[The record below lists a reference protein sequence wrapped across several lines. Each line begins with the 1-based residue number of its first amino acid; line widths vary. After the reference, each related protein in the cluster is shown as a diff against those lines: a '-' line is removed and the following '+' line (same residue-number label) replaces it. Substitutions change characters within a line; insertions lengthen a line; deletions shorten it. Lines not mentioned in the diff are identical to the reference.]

1 MTGSP
6 VVSVAPLTLSAPER
20 GVDLEVRVSA
30 PVAGTNLPVVAFSHG
45 FGSSSRAYGPL
56 VDVWAARG
64 LVVVQPTHLD
74 SRTVGLAPDDPRAA
88 LPWRTRAEDLR
99 RVLDDLEV
107 LTAAVPGLAGR
118 VDPTR
123 VGVAGHSFGGQTAGL
138 LLGLRVLGPDGVPGS
153 DLTDPRVRVGVL
165 LATAGRGGDALA
177 PGMIERM
184 PWLNP
189 TFEGLR
195 TPTLVVA
202 GDADHSPLTVRGPA
216 WMTDPYRLAPGAT
229 DLLTVLG
236 GEHSLGGIAG
246 YEAAETTDEDPTRV
260 DVVARA
266 TGAYL
271 HSGLVPEDDA
281 WARARADL
289 DPSAVRLE
297 SHDDALGR
305 V

>member
-1 MTGSP
+1 MNEEPSP
-6 VVSVAPLTLSAPER
+6 VVSVAPVTLPAPDR

-30 PVAGTNLPVVAFSHG
+30 PVTGTDLPVVAFSHG
-45 FGSSSRAYGPL
+45 FGSSARAYGPL
-56 VDVWAARG
+56 VDVWAAQG
-64 LVVVQPTHLD
+64 FVVVQPTHLD
-74 SRTVGLAPDDPRAA
+74 SRTVGLTPDE
-88 LPWRTRAEDLR
+88 PWRTRAEDLR
-99 RVLDDLEV
+99 RVLDDLET

-118 VDPTR
+118 VDPGR

-138 LLGLRVLGPDGVPGS
+138 LLGLRVLDPDGVPGP
-153 DLTDPRVRVGVL
+153 DLTDARVRVGVL

-189 TFEGLR
+189 SFEELR

-202 GDADHSPLTVRGPA
+202 GDADHSPLTVRGPE

-260 DVVARA
+260 GVVART

-271 HSGLVPEDDA
+271 RSALVPGDDA
-281 WARARADL
+281 WPRARASL
-289 DPSAVRLE
+289 DPAVVRLE
-297 SHDDALGR
+297 SRDDALGR